1 MQMTIQSNA
10 TEHARDNG
18 PLESVRFH
26 GLKAGPKLIVLG
38 AVHGNEGCGPAAIAR
53 IIADCRS
60 GALNIRRGE
69 VSFVP
74 VANPKARRQN
84 TREGDR
90 NLNRDMRERPQPFDN
105 EDRIGNRLC
114 ALLRQHDVLLDV
126 HSFRGEGEPFVF
138 FGPDNNT
145 GDLEA
150 FRHGQAEAAFAACLG
165 TRMVIHGWLEIYARM
180 IAACERLDLPRLS
193 VTEGFGTTEYMR
205 FAGGYGVTL
214 ECGQHDDPASVDVGY
229 QAIRN
234 ALVHLGLVD
243 EPPAAPVTPKVIHMS
258 DLVLCERPG
267 DRVEGAWITGDAI
280 AAGQPIACRADGA
293 IITAPRDGFAIFPN
307 RAPKLGEA
315 LIYLGETSSRR
326 V

>member
-1 MQMTIQSNA
+1 M
-10 TEHARDNG
+10 
-18 PLESVRFH
+18 RFH

-38 AVHGNEGCGPAAIAR
+38 SVHGNEGCGPAAIDR

-60 GALNIRRGE
+60 GALSVLRGE
-69 VSFVP
+69 VTFVP

-90 NLNRDMRERPQPFDN
+90 NLNRDMRERPQPSDN

-126 HSFRGEGEPFVF
+126 HSFKGEGEPFVF
-138 FGPDNNT
+138 FGPEDNT
-145 GDLEA
+145 GELEA
-150 FRHGQAEAAFAACLG
+150 FRHAQAEASFAACLG
-165 TRMVIHGWLEIYARM
+165 TGMLIHGWLEIYVKL
-180 IAACERLDLPRLS
+180 IAARERLKLPRLA

-214 ECGQHDDPASVDVGY
+214 ECGQHDDPASIDVGY
-229 QAIRN
+229 AAIRN

-243 EPPAAPVTPKVIHMS
+243 AAAAAPARPKVIDMS
-258 DLVLCERPG
+258 DLVICEAEG
-267 DRVEGAWITGDAI
+267 DRVEGEWKTGDAI
-280 AAGQPIACRADGA
+280 AAGRPIVRRANGEVLV
-293 IITAPRDGFAIFPN
+293 APRDGFAIFPN
-307 RAPKLGEA
+307 KTPKPGEA
-315 LIYLGETSSRR
+315 VIYLGETSSRG

>member
-1 MQMTIQSNA
+1 MTTQPNPA
-10 TEHARDNG
+10 GRPRDDG

-26 GLKAGPKLIVLG
+26 GLKAGTKLIVLG
-38 AVHGNEGCGPAAIAR
+38 AVHGNEGCGPAAIGR
-53 IIADCRS
+53 IIAECRS
-60 GALNIRRGE
+60 GALSVLRGE
-69 VSFVP
+69 VTFVP

-90 NLNRDMRERPQPFDN
+90 NLNRDMRERPQPADN

-138 FGPDNNT
+138 FGPEDNT
-145 GDLEA
+145 GELES
-150 FRHGQAEAAFAACLG
+150 FRHGQAEGAFAACLG
-165 TRMVIHGWLEIYARM
+165 TGMLIHGWLEIYARM
-180 IAACERLDLPRLS
+180 IAACEKLDLPRLA

-229 QAIRN
+229 AAIRN
-234 ALVHLGLVD
+234 ALAHLGLVD
-243 EPPAAPVTPKVIHMS
+243 EPPAPPVKPKVIHMS
-258 DLVLCERPG
+258 ELVMCERSG
-267 DRVEGAWITGDAI
+267 DRVEGSWKTGDAI
-280 AAGQPIACRADGA
+280 GAGQPIARRADGQVV
-293 IITAPRDGFAIFPN
+293 TAPRDGFAIFPN
-307 RAPKLGEA
+307 RAPKPGEA